1 MQQQLVQKMLP
12 VILMKAWE
20 KRNAILENERMALVC
35 IPYYRCQWHFSPIGA
50 LLCCW
55 EEQDNTLNIV
65 LKAHALLPDCI
76 CKDNRLHV
84 SVYSFAGSPFS
95 GACTWDAIDI
105 TTGKL
110 YHDGIRY
117 PIKGYAYISDKPS
130 FGKLSN
136 ALKPWSEHYK
146 NRLSEGITP
155 ATFEELCAFLEVK
168 QA

>member
-35 IPYYRCQWHFSPIGA
+35 IPDYRCQWHFSPIGA
-50 LLCCW
+50 LLHCW
-55 EEQDNTLNIV
+55 EEQDNALNIV

-84 SVYSFAGSPFS
+84 SVYSFAGSPYS
-95 GACTWDAIDI
+95 GACTWSAIDI

-110 YHDGIRY
+110 NKKKKRS
-117 PIKGYAYISDKPS
+117 PIKGKVYISDKQTLS
-130 FGKLSN
+130 KLSS